1 VLPIEREERARTG
14 GRARS
19 RSRLVAATGH
29 QRERRRQK
37 RCPVHSAPVKILV
50 TGASGLVGRA
60 LVEELQAP
68 ENPHEVLGLER
79 QHGDLSAG
87 EHVAGEYMR
96 DFRPELVVHLAARVG
111 VALCESD
118 PADAIRSNVT
128 ATAHVA
134 RATHEYGARL
144 AYASTVSVNA
154 PTSLYALTKHWGEQ
168 VAELYAPEGL
178 QVLRLA
184 HPYGPGVEPGRGRG
198 ALPTLL
204 WQAEQREPITVYR
217 GDSRSWCWAG
227 DVASAIRLVLEAGEA
242 GAVDIG
248 RGDEPVAMTE
258 LAQRACELTG
268 APQELIEEVDPPAG
282 FVPAGADDGR
292 LRELGWVPEVDLDA
306 GMRRL
311 LEWLRAE
318 SATTVS

>member
-1 VLPIEREERARTG
+1 M
-14 GRARS
+14 
-19 RSRLVAATGH
+19 H
-29 QRERRRQK
+29 
-37 RCPVHSAPVKILV
+37 
-50 TGASGLVGRA
+50 
-60 LVEELQAP
+60 
-68 ENPHEVLGLER
+68 
-79 QHGDLSAG
+79 
-87 EHVAGEYMR
+87 
-96 DFRPELVVHLAARVG
+96 DFRPDLVVHLAARVG
-111 VALCESD
+111 AAVCESD

-134 RATHEYGARL
+134 RAAHEHGARL
-144 AYASTVSVNA
+144 AYASTVSVSA
-154 PTSLYALTKHWGEQ
+154 PQASLYARTKQWGEQ

-178 QVLRLA
+178 QILRLA

-217 GDSRSWCWAG
+217 GDARSWCWAG
-227 DVASAIRLVLEAGEA
+227 DVASAIRLVLEAWGP
-242 GAVDIG
+242 GTVDIG
-248 RGDEPVAMTE
+248 RSDEPVAMKE

-282 FVPAGADDGR
+282 FVAVGADDER

-311 LEWLRAE
+311 LAWLRAE